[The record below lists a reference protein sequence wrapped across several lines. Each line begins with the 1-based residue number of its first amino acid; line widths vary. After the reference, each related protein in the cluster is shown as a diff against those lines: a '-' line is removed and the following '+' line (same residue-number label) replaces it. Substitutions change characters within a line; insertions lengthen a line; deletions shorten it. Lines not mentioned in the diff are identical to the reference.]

1 MRAWRFALGV
11 ALVLAA
17 GALLPRAVGN
27 AYVFYLGFVTLQYVV
42 IATGWNILGG
52 YAGYVNFG
60 GAAFVGLGA
69 YAAVF
74 LDHAGLASLWLQ
86 IAAAAATG
94 AVFGLAMGWLT
105 LRIRGVYF
113 SIATLALTVVVNTV
127 IVNWSFV
134 GGARGATVPLPA
146 VPPWFPDSTSYL
158 CFVMLVLCAVAV
170 ATARAIERSFVG
182 RGLTAL
188 RADEQAAEC
197 AGVATLRLKLLAA
210 AVSGAI
216 LAMAGAP
223 SPYYTSYINPESAFS
238 IDYALNAL
246 AMPLIGG
253 TGHWSGPVIGAVLLS
268 TVEQAATVTIPSEV
282 NLLIVGLV
290 LIGFVVAAPGGL
302 LALGRPAATRAA
314 VLWRRVFGASRTT
327 PSTTPRTA
335 AGGPP

>member
-1 MRAWRFALGV
+1 MPSMTDWRFILGV
-11 ALVLAA
+11 AAVLAA
-17 GALLPRAVGN
+17 GAVLPRVVTDP
-27 AYVFYLGFVTLQYVV
+27 YVFYLGFVILQYVV
-42 IATGWNILGG
+42 IATGWNVLGG

-69 YAAVF
+69 YTAVA
-74 LDHAGLASLWLQ
+74 LEHAGLASLWLQ
-86 IAAAAATG
+86 IAGAAATG
-94 AVFGLAMGWLT
+94 AGLGLAMGWLT

-113 SIATLALTVVVNTV
+113 SIATLALTVVVNTA

-134 GGARGATVPLPA
+134 GGARGTTVP
-146 VPPWFPDSTSYL
+146 PPPMPSWFTDGTAYL
-158 CFVMLVLCAVAV
+158 CFVMLVLSAASVAV
-170 ATARAIERSFVG
+170 ARIIERSFVG

-188 RADEQAAEC
+188 RADETAAEC

-210 AVSGAI
+210 TVSGAI

-223 SPYYTSYINPESAFS
+223 SPYYTSYINPEAAFS

-253 TGHWSGPVIGAVLLS
+253 TGHWSGPLIGAVLLS
-268 TVEQAATVTIPSEV
+268 AVEQAVTVTIPSEV

-302 LALGRPAATRAA
+302 LALRRPAAAVLAA
-314 VLWRRVFGASRTT
+314 VTG
-327 PSTTPRTA
+327 RTA
-335 AGGPP
+335 AKPAAGDWS

>member
-1 MRAWRFALGV
+1 MREWRVFILGV
-11 ALVLAA
+11 AAVLAA
-17 GALLPRAVGN
+17 GAVLPHAGAN
-27 AYVFYLGFVTLQYVV
+27 AYVFYLGFVMLQYVV

-69 YAAVF
+69 YTAVF
-74 LDHAGLASLWLQ
+74 LDHTGVASLWLQ
-86 IAAAAATG
+86 IATAAVVG
-94 AVFGLAMGWLT
+94 AGFGLAMGYLT
-105 LRIRGVYF
+105 LRIQGVYF
-113 SIATLALTVVVNTV
+113 SIATLAFTVVVNTV

-134 GGARGATVPLPA
+134 GGARGTTVP
-146 VPPWFPDSTSYL
+146 PPPMPSWFPDTTSYL
-158 CFVMLVLCAVAV
+158 CFVMLILSAVSITA
-170 ATARAIERSFVG
+170 ARAIERSYVG
-182 RGLTAL
+182 RGLAAL
-188 RADEQAAEC
+188 RADEQAAAC

-210 AVSGAI
+210 AVSGAV

-223 SPYYTSYINPESAFS
+223 SPYYTSYINPEAAFS

-268 TVEQAATVTIPSEV
+268 AVEQAATVTIPSEV

-302 LALGRPAATRAA
+302 LALRRPAVALARRLRVPAA
-314 VLWRRVFGASRTT
+314 
-327 PSTTPRTA
+327 PTA
-335 AGGPP
+335 RGKLP